1 MCIVDTVSTSVV
13 APTDASEDIACNA
26 LSAPGKLLL
35 DNRIAYG
42 RRFTDLLQAYERDGQ
57 FSDGWL
63 AANLPGMACAVS
75 YQCAVCGH
83 RLRVYTAT
91 AFCTHMV

>member
-13 APTDASEDIACNA
+13 VPTDASEDIACNA

-75 YQCAVCGH
+75 RAVCSVRALSQSVH
-83 RLRVYTAT
+83 RDRVL
-91 AFCTHMV
+91 HS